1 MNDAPAQG
9 GEHNAPKLRP
19 WMLAAIA
26 VSTAIFSLLLNRLAF
41 LFHGRAYFWLLYL
54 IAVAI
59 NLALAGIMGRLRN
72 WGDDQT
78 VRVIGLAVA
87 IPLIVPVILWA
98 FMIFF
103 GCALWNTL
111 TGHYQCG
118 L

>member
-1 MNDAPAQG
+1 MNGTPARE
-9 GEHNAPKLRP
+9 GERGIPKLRP
-19 WMLAAIA
+19 WLLAAIA
-26 VSTAIFSLLLNRLAF
+26 VTALIFSWSDRIAF
-41 LFHGRAYFWLLYL
+41 QFHMRAHFWPLYL

-59 NLALAGIMGRLRN
+59 NLALARVMGRLRN
-72 WGDDQT
+72 WDDDQT

-87 IPLIVPVILWA
+87 IPLIVPVVLWA